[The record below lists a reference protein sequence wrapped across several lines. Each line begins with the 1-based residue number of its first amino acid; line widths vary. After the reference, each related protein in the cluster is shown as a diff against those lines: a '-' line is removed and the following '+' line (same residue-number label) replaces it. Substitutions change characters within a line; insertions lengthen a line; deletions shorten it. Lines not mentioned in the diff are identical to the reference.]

1 MDNNTF
7 ISEMG
12 EDFSNFAEVLKK
24 EKSLEALSSKL
35 YILSSKLKGKKDIY
49 YKTPTISIEFEVS
62 EKFPKRFSHQK
73 SAIDLVLKFD
83 IEVKI
88 NNENLIQGNDPFNIF
103 GLNILIHGKNK
114 NNQNSKIRYAIHFDR
129 HNKEEEKKAIEKD
142 KGKPP
147 IQPHPAYHFQFGG
160 NKLTKEEI
168 DYGQALFLDSPRIM
182 HHPMEFILAID
193 FILSN
198 FFPRIWQKIK
208 SNRQYKKIIQKY
220 QKQFIK
226 PYFQSI
232 AHSFNSDLPQN
243 WNAQEIYPQL
253 VKR

>member
-1 MDNNTF
+1 MDKNTF

-12 EDFSNFAEVLKK
+12 EDFSDFAEVLKK
-24 EKSLEALSSKL
+24 EKLLESLATKLYIISSKL
-35 YILSSKLKGKKDIY
+35 QGKSSIQ
-49 YKTPTISIEFEVS
+49 YKTNSICINFDEFE
-62 EKFPKRFSHQK
+62 KYPQRFSHQN

-129 HNKEEEKKAIEKD
+129 HKKEEEKEKKAK
-142 KGKPP
+142 KS

-160 NKLTKEEI
+160 NKLTEEEI
-168 DYGQALFLDSPRIM
+168 DYGQALFLKSPRIM
-182 HHPMEFILAID
+182 HHPMELILAID

-198 FFPRIWQKIK
+198 FFPRIWDRIK
-208 SNRQYKKIIQKY
+208 HKTQYKKILQKY
-220 QKQFIK
+220 QKQFIQ
-226 PYFQSI
+226 PYFQAI
-232 AHSFNSDLPQN
+232 ANSFDNNLPQN
-243 WNAQEIYPQL
+243 WNAQDIYPQL
-253 VKR
+253 VEVER